1 MLLWHGEEVDEQR
14 AVTLSLALCDREV
27 ARASARASAELCRVI
42 YRVSHISLPRLSQTH
57 HTHFH
62 NTSV

>member
-27 ARASARASAELCRVI
+27 ARASARASAGARHCDCVVYSGAR
-42 YRVSHISLPRLSQTH
+42 Q
-57 HTHFH
+57 
-62 NTSV
+62 